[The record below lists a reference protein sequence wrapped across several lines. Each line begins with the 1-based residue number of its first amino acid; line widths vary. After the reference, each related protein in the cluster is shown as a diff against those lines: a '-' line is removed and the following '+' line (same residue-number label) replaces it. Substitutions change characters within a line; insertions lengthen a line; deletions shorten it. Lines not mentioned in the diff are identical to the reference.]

1 MESSPSAQSFIVP
14 FPDPWRLQLSS
25 PHRNFSHTS
34 PEFTVVTNSFSRTP
48 RRSLRSSSHTIS
60 QFTST
65 HLAQAQPIRT
75 QAIPFPTAIQVVS
88 VSHPL
93 PSIPSTANKTSQPS
107 RRQSNPGA
115 GQLRPRRVLSPK
127 PRPRPSRLQTTSP
140 VSTPPPPPPAPEKE
154 PEQADTRMLPDHQPT
169 RPLLT
174 PPRPRNPPVP
184 LTAQSAV
191 ASCCPWTARTARTT
205 RTRLQAPGMMR
216 ARNTAQGGP
225 RAFLPSYSPPPPSS
239 AIQYNIG
246 LFVSARPVVKQARS
260 GSL

>member
-1 MESSPSAQSFIVP
+1 MKASQRHGPELQDREAAFSARRQAVAEQDNEKARDRGKMESSPSAQSFIVP

-93 PSIPSTANKTSQPS
+93 PSIPSTANRTSQPS
-107 RRQSNPGA
+107 RRHSNPGA

-140 VSTPPPPPPAPEKE
+140 VSTPTHECY
-154 PEQADTRMLPDHQPT
+154 QTISRRDL
-169 RPLLT
+169 
-174 PPRPRNPPVP
+174 
-184 LTAQSAV
+184 
-191 ASCCPWTARTARTT
+191 C
-205 RTRLQAPGMMR
+205 
-216 ARNTAQGGP
+216 
-225 RAFLPSYSPPPPSS
+225 
-239 AIQYNIG
+239 
-246 LFVSARPVVKQARS
+246 
-260 GSL
+260 